1 MPRWRS
7 LAQLPVSR
15 WTDLIA
21 LTDLVFEA
29 VEHLLRAYGFKD
41 QMPEGRRTSGT
52 PKVALRA
59 QAGARG
65 RPDAVA
71 VQKK

>member
-1 MPRWRS
+1 MHAKEFS
-7 LAQLPVSR
+7 S
-15 WTDLIA
+15 A
-21 LTDLVFEA
+21 LTFRLLRPRYRK

-41 QMPEGRRTSGT
+41 GMPEGRRTSGT
-52 PKVALRA
+52 PKVAIRA